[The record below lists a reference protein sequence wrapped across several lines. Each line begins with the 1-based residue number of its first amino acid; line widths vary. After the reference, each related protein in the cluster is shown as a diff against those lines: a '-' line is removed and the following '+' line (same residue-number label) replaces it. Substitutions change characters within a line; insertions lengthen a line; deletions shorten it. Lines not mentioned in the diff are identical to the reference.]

1 MSNKIIKIG
10 NKEVGEGKPVLV
22 VAEISCNHLQ
32 NFERAKELVKTA
44 CEIGVGAVKLQHYT
58 PATMTLES
66 DKDYFKI
73 KNHPLWKGKTLY
85 ELYET
90 AYMPWEWYAPLKKI
104 ANSYNVPLFST
115 VYDDTAVD
123 FLERY
128 DCPAYKIGGFEGT
141 DYELLKKVA
150 KTKKPVILSSG
161 MSTKA
166 ELKTAVS
173 ILRENGCNDIVIVKA
188 VNAYPTINLSEMN
201 LRTIPDIE
209 KEFNVISGFSEHS
222 ITLNVSLAAVA
233 LGAKV
238 VERHFTLKREDGGAD
253 ATFSLEKEEMAQLV
267 KDIKDTKNIKEEE
280 SILGKPFYG
289 VTEKEKE
296 SVIFKRSLWVIKP
309 VERGEEFTNKN
320 IGRFRPNNG
329 LLIKDLPNILGKKAK
344 DNIDFATP
352 LSWDLIEE

>member
-32 NFERAKELVKTA
+32 DFERAKELVKTA

-58 PATMTLES
+58 PATMTLKS

-90 AYMPWEWYAPLKKI
+90 AYMPWEWYEPLSELAGK
-104 ANSYNVPLFST
+104 YNVPVFST

-123 FLERY
+123 FLEKY
-128 DCPAYKIGGFEGT
+128 NCPAYKIGGFEGT
-141 DYELLKKVA
+141 DYELLKRVA

-161 MSTKA
+161 MSTKE
-166 ELKTAVS
+166 ELEKAVNV
-173 ILRENGCNDIVIVKA
+173 LRENGCNDIVIVKA
-188 VNAYPTINLSEMN
+188 VNAYPTVDLSEMN
-201 LRTIPDIE
+201 LRTIPALE
-209 KEFNVISGFSEHS
+209 KEFDVISGLSEHS
-222 ITLNVSLAAVA
+222 ITLNVSLLAVT

-238 VERHFTLKREDGGAD
+238 IERHFTLKRSDGGAD
-253 ATFSLEKEEMAQLV
+253 SAFSLETEEMAQLV
-267 KDIKDTKNIKEEE
+267 RDIKDRKNVQEDEN
-280 SILGKPFYG
+280 ILGSVFYG
-289 VTEKEKE
+289 VTKAEQE
-296 SVIFKRSLWVIKP
+296 SIIFKRSLWVIKP
-309 VERGEEFTNKN
+309 IKKGEEFTKEN

-329 LLIKDLPNILGKKAK
+329 LAIKDLPNVLGKKAK
-344 DNIDFATP
+344 QDIDFAVP
-352 LSWDLIEE
+352 LSWDLVEE